1 MGILALVLG
10 FPFRMPAKLTS
21 LSRIAVEGMSHITR
35 TYHYHNI
42 ILNTQI
48 ITEFFRLAYRSI
60 SRSTCAYYTLR
71 VSPYFDQSAWHAAR
85 RAFRLAMIAAERTKQ
100 VPPLKSRQAR

>member
-10 FPFRMPAKLTS
+10 FLFWMRAKLTS

-42 ILNTQI
+42 NPNTQI
-48 ITEFFRLAYRSI
+48 IFQVFLSIHTAPYHEVPVRTIHCMSRHISTNQLGTRRGARSDW
-60 SRSTCAYYTLR
+60 T
-71 VSPYFDQSAWHAAR
+71 
-85 RAFRLAMIAAERTKQ
+85 
-100 VPPLKSRQAR
+100 

>member
-35 TYHYHNI
+35 TYHYHNTI
-42 ILNTQI
+42 
-48 ITEFFRLAYRSI
+48 
-60 SRSTCAYYTLR
+60 
-71 VSPYFDQSAWHAAR
+71 P
-85 RAFRLAMIAAERTKQ
+85 
-100 VPPLKSRQAR
+100 